1 MQMQMQMRTYTDA
14 IKMQITCTDMCV
26 FNICPLSHIGPLRG
40 GQNTNLT
47 ITTEKL
53 MKKGVDLPAK
63 TVGLSEP
70 RGLAEGGGCTFAG
83 LQQEGPQQ
91 QAGHGEAHRD
101 NDVRRPAAGWA
112 GFSSPTLGEK
122 GGGLVLWCLP
132 IAPPPPGGWF

>member
-63 TVGLSEP
+63 IVGLSEP
-70 RGLAEGGGCTFAG
+70 RGLAEGGGAPLLDSSRRAPSSKQDTAKHIVTTTSAALRRG
-83 LQQEGPQQ
+83 G
-91 QAGHGEAHRD
+91 QASLHPPWG
-101 NDVRRPAAGWA
+101 RRGAALCYGA
-112 GFSSPTLGEK
+112 CP
-122 GGGLVLWCLP
+122 
-132 IAPPPPGGWF
+132 